1 MMLLQID
8 LSLNIP
14 VYAQIVG
21 EIKRLIATGELHS
34 GEKLPSV
41 RSLAKL
47 LDINHNT
54 VLKSYSL
61 LAKEGIVTSR
71 PGEGTL
77 IAPKDIR
84 HAVLL
89 EREQRLSSIINKS
102 MLEALSSG
110 FSLEDIDV
118 AFHLQLAR
126 WKEESRNLAKLSD
139 DLPEQCELN
148 RISIIGSHDLAL
160 DILVSQFKNR
170 KPDVTIELINVGS
183 ISGLIALQERKAQ
196 MAGIHLL
203 DEETGEYNY
212 AYVKHIFP
220 GHEMIM
226 LHLAYRIQGLIF
238 ASNNPKGIK
247 STKDLA
253 REDLVFINRQ
263 KGSGTRLLLDFE
275 IRRLGIQ
282 PTSIHGYEK
291 EVDTHIAV
299 ARCIAQGEADAG
311 LGIQAAARSYSLGF
325 LPLFRERFDLVT
337 YANTYH
343 SPIMAPVIDIINS
356 NDFKVAVGNLGGYDT
371 SQTGKISSC

>member
-1 MMLLQID
+1 M
-8 LSLNIP
+8 
-14 VYAQIVG
+14 
-21 EIKRLIATGELHS
+21 
-34 GEKLPSV
+34 PSV
-41 RSLAKL
+41 RSLAKS

-61 LAKEGIVTSR
+61 LAREGIVISR
-71 PGEGTL
+71 RGEGTL
-77 IAPKDIR
+77 VAPRDLRQAALI
-84 HAVLL
+84 

-110 FSLEDIDV
+110 FSLADIDV

-126 WKEESRNLAKLSD
+126 WREESRSVSKLSD
-139 DLPEQCELN
+139 DLPKQSELN

-160 DILVSQFKNR
+160 DVLVSQLGNR
-170 KPDVTIELINVGS
+170 KSDVTIELLNVGS
-183 ISGLIALQERKAQ
+183 INGLIALREKKAQ

-226 LHLAYRIQGLIF
+226 VHLAYRMQGLIF
-238 ASNNPKGIK
+238 TRDNPKGIK
-247 STKDLA
+247 STGDLA

-282 PTSIHGYEK
+282 PASIHGYEK

-299 ARCIAQGEADAG
+299 ARSIAQGEADLG
-311 LGIQAAARSYSLGF
+311 LGIYAAARSYSLGF

-337 YANTYH
+337 YAGTYH
-343 SPIMAPVIDIINS
+343 SPVMAAVIEIINS
-356 NDFKVAVGNLGGYDT
+356 NDFKVAVANLGGYDT
-371 SQTGKISSC
+371 SQTGKVSSC

>member
-1 MMLLQID
+1 VLPLQID
-8 LSLNIP
+8 HSLNIP
-14 VYAQIVG
+14 VYGQIVE
-21 EIKRLIATGELHS
+21 EIKRLIATGKLHA
-34 GEKLPSV
+34 GEKLPTV
-41 RSLAKL
+41 RSLAKW

-61 LAKEGIVTSR
+61 LAKEGIVVSR
-71 PGEGTL
+71 RGEGTL
-77 IAPKDIR
+77 VASKDLR
-84 HAVLL
+84 HSALI

-126 WKEESRNLAKLSD
+126 WREESRSLAKLSD
-139 DLPEQCELN
+139 NLTKQSELN
-148 RISIIGSHDLAL
+148 RISIIGSHDLAM

-170 KPDVTIELINVGS
+170 KPDMTIEVINVGS

-226 LHLAYRIQGLIF
+226 LHLAHRMQGLIF
-238 ASNNPKGIK
+238 ANNNPKGIK
-247 STKDLA
+247 STKDLV

-275 IRRLGIQ
+275 IRRIGIQ

-291 EVDTHIAV
+291 EVDSHITV
-299 ARCIAQGEADAG
+299 ARCIAQGEADVG

-325 LPLFRERFDLVT
+325 LPLFRERYDLVM
-337 YANTYH
+337 YANTYD
-343 SPIMAPVIDIINS
+343 SPIMRPVIDIINS
-356 NDFKVAVGNLGGYDT
+356 NDFKVAVRNLGGYDT
-371 SQTGKISSC
+371 SHTGEISSC